1 MNLVADRGGHKVH
14 GAARVLLIGEN
25 TGDGFLI
32 PSVWVGILLSCF
44 SAKRSVIGGG
54 DENLFLFKLL
64 CDLQRTS
71 PVKAECVDFPHNIR
85 CRFVYQP
92 VLLILWVLD
101 IAERDGGTD
110 PLAVCRLVLPYRA
123 DFLARLSSIPLVKY
137 VVERH
142 HLRACFL
149 EGIYIFLNG
158 NEPDAEGR
166 VFDFKVVAHIKI
178 IPAKTTEILY
188 DDGIYQ
194 ALFHH
199 VLHLDET
206 RSVEGRPRKSVIRE
220 KLRVRKTIPLCVCK

>member
-1 MNLVADRGGHKVH
+1 MNYGKLTAGTTKTAIDTAKPSEKGEIITYLSRMGD
-14 GAARVLLIGEN
+14 VL
-25 TGDGFLI
+25 
-32 PSVWVGILLSCF
+32 
-44 SAKRSVIGGG
+44 
-54 DENLFLFKLL
+54 
-64 CDLQRTS
+64 
-71 PVKAECVDFPHNIR
+71 
-85 CRFVYQP
+85 
-92 VLLILWVLD
+92 
-101 IAERDGGTD
+101 
-110 PLAVCRLVLPYRA
+110 
-123 DFLARLSSIPLVKY
+123 KY

-166 VFDFKVVAHIKI
+166 VFDFKIVAHIKI

-194 ALFHH
+194 ALFHQ

-220 KLRVRKTIPLCVCK
+220 KLRVRKIIPLCVCK